1 MQSLSGLN
9 LIDQNKTNMQRVSA
23 EYTIT
28 VKVSD
33 IMNTS
38 IETEPDINSIIKEEG
53 HKLIKKYLD
62 GKLFDPENDV
72 ITEQIKIIEK
82 GL

>member
-1 MQSLSGLN
+1 
-9 LIDQNKTNMQRVSA
+9 MQRISA

-38 IETEPDINSIIKEEG
+38 TKTEPNIDSMIKEEG
-53 HKLIKKYLD
+53 IKIIKKYLN
-62 GKLFDPENDV
+62 GKLFDPENNV
-72 ITEQIKIIEK
+72 IKEQIKITEK